1 MRLRRHAFTLLALSA
16 LAGAA
21 VWANRPAEQRDG
33 LPDPTDM
40 RLEYRPGAWLPPG
53 LELNGTVRLLSSP
66 IVEMGKRHRV
76 RIEYTV
82 GDRPITAGESIE
94 IWKHFTS
101 DVEEFQVDDA
111 SEPAFFGAEV
121 AAAGVTFQTRKYLNS
136 VQRNEH
142 QVFPYR
148 KTAALVVES
157 GTLKPGDKILFDLG
171 GEQGVRMQFYAE
183 NLFNFRVA
191 ITNEP
196 EKKILAYG
204 GDAYM
209 KVLGGPLGK
218 LKVQAPSI
226 VGVREPFTVE
236 VVPMDEWVSL
246 ARDGAGLE
254 LEMLSGE
261 VGVSKFEYDPELL
274 HYVAKNVLASKEG
287 VARIRV
293 RTTDGRFEGLSN
305 PIWVQQTPERRV
317 YYGDLHQHA
326 YLGDG
331 RGVYEELYLFA
342 RQVAMLDFGAVTP
355 HQQTLGVSGPILK
368 LEDQSFPANYWP
380 DLVRA
385 NKIMKGWKGFTPI
398 LAYEY
403 SVGTRAGG
411 HHNVF
416 YADDDA
422 RSTMEID
429 PNQTRAPV
437 GDMMKLLRRSGERS
451 LVIPHIGGGPPSWD
465 HETDPRIERLFEV
478 ASVHGVFEESYQKH
492 LESGQ
497 RVGATASGDTH
508 TVSFG
513 QANPG
518 LIYTMTNPLTAVLAH
533 TPDREDLWE
542 AMVDR
547 RTFGVTGNQRL
558 LMDFRVNGEPM
569 GGELP
574 RTKADAAKI
583 EARVS
588 GTDRLLRL
596 DIVKNNR
603 TVHTVNTARD
613 PSSRLMRLV
622 WADNLYQRRANT
634 SLADGDIRATAGRV
648 LLERVLNQ
656 DNSFESF
663 GQLGNRVVYRSAT
676 TSNDFDGVL
685 VDLSGATGDA
695 IVFRRD
701 DPLLGEHEV
710 RIPLAELEDDGVFTW
725 SSGKIDK
732 PRHPYLEAMG
742 VDLQFVVEAELVS
755 PGAPMDYDLLY
766 EHREEMRPGNYYYL
780 RVQQVDTVKAWSSPV
795 WAN

>member
-1 MRLRRHAFTLLALSA
+1 MQKRGHILTLIALGA
-16 LAGAA
+16 VAGVA

-33 LPDPTDM
+33 LPDPTNM
-40 RLEYRPGAWLPPG
+40 RIDYRPGAWLPPT
-53 LELNGTVRLLSSP
+53 LDLNGSVRLLTSP
-66 IVEMGKRHRV
+66 VVEMGKRHRV
-76 RIEYTV
+76 RIEYTI
-82 GDRPITAGESIE
+82 GERPIVAGESIE
-94 IWKHFTS
+94 VWKHFTS
-101 DVEEFQVDDA
+101 DVEEFQVDDP

-121 AAAGVTFQTRKYLNS
+121 TATGVTFETRKYLNS
-136 VQRNEH
+136 VQRNNH

-148 KTAALVVES
+148 KAAALVVES
-157 GTLKPGDKILFDLG
+157 GTLKPGDKVIFDLG
-171 GEQGVRMQFYAE
+171 GEDGVRMQFYAE

-191 ITNEP
+191 ITNET
-196 EKKILAYG
+196 ENKILAYG

-209 KVLGGPLGK
+209 KVIGGPLAK

-226 VGVREPFTVE
+226 VGLREPFTVE

-246 ARDGAGLE
+246 ANDGAKLE
-254 LEMLSGE
+254 LEMISDETGASE
-261 VGVSKFEYDPELL
+261 FEYDPELL

-293 RTTDGRFEGLSN
+293 RTTDGRFEGVSN
-305 PIWVQQTPERRV
+305 PIWVQRTPERRA
-317 YYGDLHQHA
+317 YFGDLHQHA

-355 HQQTLGVSGPILK
+355 HQQTLTANGPILR
-368 LEDQSFPANYWP
+368 LENQSFPANYWP
-380 DLVRA
+380 DLMRA

-403 SVGTRAGG
+403 SVGTAAGG

-422 RSTMEID
+422 TTTMEMD
-429 PNQTRAPV
+429 PNKIREPV
-437 GDMMKLLRRSGERS
+437 GEMMKLLRRSGERA

-465 HETDPRIERLFEV
+465 HETDPRIERLFEI

-518 LIYTMTNPLTAVLAH
+518 LIYTMTNPLTAVLAY

-547 RTFGVTGNQRL
+547 RTYGVTGNQRL

-574 RTKADAAKI
+574 RTKAGSAKVAAN
-583 EARVS
+583 VS
-588 GTDRLLRL
+588 GTDQLLRL
-596 DIVKNNR
+596 DIVKNSE
-603 TVHTVNTARD
+603 TIHTVNPARD
-613 PSSRLMRLV
+613 ANSRLMRLV

-634 SLADGDIRATAGRV
+634 AMSTGEVRASAGRV
-648 LLERVLNQ
+648 ILERTVDQ
-656 DNSFESF
+656 DNSFESYRQQ
-663 GQLGNRVVYRSAT
+663 GDRVVFHSST

-685 VDLSGATGDA
+685 VDISGATGNE
-695 IVFRRD
+695 IVFRRN
-701 DPLLGEHEV
+701 DPLFGEHEV
-710 RIPLAELEDDGVFTW
+710 RIPLEELKQSGIYSW
-725 SSGKIDK
+725 RSGKLEQR
-732 PRHPYLEAMG
+732 RHSYMERMG
-742 VDLQFVVEAELVS
+742 VDVELFLEAELIS
-755 PGAPMDYDLLY
+755 PGAPMDYDLVY
-766 EHREEMRPGNYYYL
+766 EHREAMQPGDYYYL
-780 RVQQVDTVKAWSSPV
+780 RVQQLDTVKAWSSPV